1 MTLKN
6 KFIIE
11 PFIAAIEE
19 SISDIS
25 ESVTKIPLHIN
36 DYVAIYNDKCIF
48 ESYRGDKLEC
58 ITEADTNIFA
68 KIGNKVK
75 ALIQK
80 FIAFIQKIFGGVEE
94 KINDNNTNVDRIE
107 AAMAKNPK
115 IRTQIVEGLESGALK
130 VKDLEYLNSNGKTI
144 IEDFVNG
151 KTDEKT
157 LSSKIEDL
165 CDTVDKKTKPI
176 SKVIGTVTTVVGLI
190 GATVAIGTT
199 MSRISSANKQNA
211 SYLEQIYTA
220 YAKTRATPKQ
230 VFDKNKTKEV
240 EKEVDVVDPSGKVTA
255 KKIKENVPDPGYKDA
270 VDDSGKLQYN
280 SRLAALANA
289 IGAIIG
295 KQTSICKEHGAIF
308 NKISS
313 IVDKV
318 ADKVSKSS
326 PDEAA
331 KTYADKLLQKDAQRK
346 RESEINRKLKIKEE
360 NHKADKTDKT
370 DKL

>member
-94 KINDNNTNVDRIE
+94 KINENNTNVDRIE

-199 MSRISSANKQNA
+199 MSKISSANKQNA

-240 EKEVDVVDPSGKVTA
+240 EKEITDPNGNI

-295 KQTSICKEHGAIF
+295 KQTSICKEHGVIF

-346 RESEINRKLKIKEE
+346 RESEINKNLKINEE
-360 NHKADKTDKT
+360 NRKADKTDK
-370 DKL
+370 L

>member
-1 MTLKN
+1 
-6 KFIIE
+6 
-11 PFIAAIEE
+11 
-19 SISDIS
+19 
-25 ESVTKIPLHIN
+25 
-36 DYVAIYNDKCIF
+36 
-48 ESYRGDKLEC
+48 
-58 ITEADTNIFA
+58 
-68 KIGNKVK
+68 
-75 ALIQK
+75 
-80 FIAFIQKIFGGVEE
+80 VE
-94 KINDNNTNVDRIE
+94 VVR
-107 AAMAKNPK
+107 
-115 IRTQIVEGLESGALK
+115 
-130 VKDLEYLNSNGKTI
+130 
-144 IEDFVNG
+144 
-151 KTDEKT
+151 
-157 LSSKIEDL
+157 KIEDL

-240 EKEVDVVDPSGKVTA
+240 EKEITDPTGNV

-346 RESEINRKLKIKEE
+346 RELEINKNLKIKEE
-360 NHKADKTDKT
+360 NHKADKSDKS
-370 DKL
+370 DKS